1 MDQLNLQQIEK
12 ITMYYQNI
20 INECVMAHCDEDINN
35 PGFTRSG
42 EVLHPGVKKDFQ
54 IYASLTILKNLL
66 QN

>member
-20 INECVMAHCDEDINN
+20 INECVMAHCDEDLNN

-42 EVLHPGVKKDFQ
+42 EVLNPGVKKDFQ

>member
-42 EVLHPGVKKDFQ
+42 EVLNPGVKKDFQ